1 MMSKRYKSLLVLLLS
16 AIFLAACSSNA
27 EERKKVNLLF
37 NFATSSLDPN
47 VDSSYVPLRAGI
59 TETLVRLNDTNLTI
73 EPWLA
78 ESWDSKDGQ
87 LWTIE
92 LREGVTFHNGKTMNG
107 SAVKASLERA
117 IKDSRAIK
125 NALRIESIEA
135 NANTLTIKTT
145 VPFPE
150 FLSELVHPNTSI
162 IDVTETD
169 YINKPIGTGPFAVS
183 SFMPGTA
190 VDLIR
195 YDGYWNG
202 PAKLE
207 TARFSF
213 NTDANARTLA
223 LQSGTADIVFR
234 PEVETLANLKT
245 VKGVT
250 VESTSTFRVHQM
262 TMNLERKPLQDIHV
276 RKAVDALID
285 RKAIV
290 DNILK
295 GHAEVAA
302 GPFPSTFS
310 FAPDY
315 PEKKSGMDAAKAYL
329 QAAGY
334 TEVNGVM
341 QKNGE
346 PLTFKLL
353 TYSSRAD
360 LPLIAQVFQS
370 DAGKLGIDVKIQL
383 IEKPEEYMAANR
395 DWDIA
400 TYSNLTAPR
409 GDAGYYLNA
418 TFHPKGALNF
428 SGVDDGKLT
437 ALIDELN
444 ATVGQEKRS
453 AIAEQIAMYVD
464 EQVYNSFILHP
475 NTLVAFKSDKV
486 KNWTTSRSEYYMLTN
501 ELDVK

>member
-16 AIFLAACSSNA
+16 AIFLTACSSKT

-213 NTDANARTLA
+213 NKMRMPAHLHFN
-223 LQSGTADIVFR
+223 Q
-234 PEVETLANLKT
+234 
-245 VKGVT
+245 
-250 VESTSTFRVHQM
+250 
-262 TMNLERKPLQDIHV
+262 
-276 RKAVDALID
+276 
-285 RKAIV
+285 
-290 DNILK
+290 
-295 GHAEVAA
+295 
-302 GPFPSTFS
+302 
-310 FAPDY
+310 
-315 PEKKSGMDAAKAYL
+315 
-329 QAAGY
+329 
-334 TEVNGVM
+334 
-341 QKNGE
+341 E
-346 PLTFKLL
+346 PLIL
-353 TYSSRAD
+353 SSVLRW
-360 LPLIAQVFQS
+360 
-370 DAGKLGIDVKIQL
+370 
-383 IEKPEEYMAANR
+383 KP
-395 DWDIA
+395 
-400 TYSNLTAPR
+400 S
-409 GDAGYYLNA
+409 
-418 TFHPKGALNF
+418 
-428 SGVDDGKLT
+428 
-437 ALIDELN
+437 
-444 ATVGQEKRS
+444 
-453 AIAEQIAMYVD
+453 QI
-464 EQVYNSFILHP
+464 
-475 NTLVAFKSDKV
+475 
-486 KNWTTSRSEYYMLTN
+486 
-501 ELDVK
+501 